1 MATQDEIDPVLVERF
16 AHGNGTVFVG
26 AGISLGA
33 RLPSW
38 SKLMSPLR
46 ADLGSAVGP
55 NTSYLDVA
63 ELYEV
68 KHSRSVLV
76 QYLKER
82 LGDVRFQLT
91 RTHEL
96 IVGLPVQ
103 RIYTTNFDTLLEQ
116 ASQKRQINRNVIF
129 NASQVGFS
137 DTSTLSIVKLHG
149 DLSDPES
156 IVISARDFYSYFG
169 RNPAVADLLK
179 VELQTHTVLFL
190 GYSFSD
196 PNLGMILGNAA
207 NQSGA
212 VRPLLYSLQ
221 LKPSELSVRAMNA
234 RGVKVIALDVDS
246 GTSDADSAVEDWLRR
261 FRQSLISFERRKHSF
276 PAGAAS
282 ERERSLPAYRKHAVR
297 RNAMLE
303 RIKAGLSSDFRVVMV
318 KGAAGIGKTQLVAE
332 AVADCVHPPGTYML
346 DDAFEQIIWIRS
358 TVDAGPVGHSL
369 ERIFE
374 TIAAGADTSLYN
386 LPDREQRNKKNQS
399 RINALLQERRL
410 LIVIEDFEDPA
421 GVPGCPSQ
429 VAGKAAGAATQR
441 RPAEHFREIRAW
453 LENAGPY
460 ANPKSRI
467 VVISRS
473 AIVAG
478 FVVEVCR
485 LDEDEAQELLR
496 EQARSL
502 LLRRHC
508 PEFGEQSAR
517 ELLRIAG
524 GNPQA
529 VKWALCLCNREGGH
543 KQLERL
549 ACLAGEE
556 SDVVFDALVGEIMRA
571 LDAAGR
577 EVVIAMMVFPS
588 EEWIAAELLQA
599 ALSRQAQDTGGRNA
613 TRKTMLG
620 CVRFG
625 MLEYDAGKDAYLMHR
640 TTREVLQRGGVTVF
654 ELDQVKT
661 RLAAYLLRFLK
672 NVIRNPDV
680 PEVYW
685 NALVRDDMSKV
696 DPWWPTIDALVRWS
710 GECRRAARFALLLV
724 HYMDSRFLNSQRLA
738 CIESALQAKAPLK
751 RRTRAL
757 LHIDALAWTFIEENR
772 QAEARAQLEEGE
784 KLLED
789 GGDEDLHALAEAWR
803 ARLDIVDRRIGE
815 AHRHIAEAMAY
826 ANTPFCKQRPWILA
840 RVEMMAGDVALMGGN
855 AESARDHYLASA
867 AHADL
872 YGGEGD
878 GYQTNPRIGLAL
890 MEILDKEKQ
899 PDKESMKSAR
909 RIFERLVENGD
920 VATGRL
926 YGQYGLALI
935 AARENAS
942 REAIRQLE
950 QIMREIRRRSTGNV
964 LLGLAEKSYQQ
975 ILDASH
981 GG

>member
-38 SKLMSPLR
+38 SKLMAPLR
-46 ADLGSAVGP
+46 ADLGSAAGP
-55 NTSYLDVA
+55 NTGYLDIA

-91 RTHEL
+91 KTHEL

-169 RNPAVADLLK
+169 KNPAVADLLK

-221 LKPSELSVRAMNA
+221 LKPSELSIRAMNA
-234 RGVKVIALDVDS
+234 RGVKVIALDVEA
-246 GTSDADSAVEDWLRR
+246 GTPDADFAVEDWLRR

-276 PAGAAS
+276 PAGMAS
-282 ERERSLPAYRKHAVR
+282 ERERALPAYRKHAVR

-318 KGAAGIGKTQLVAE
+318 KGEAGIGKTQLVAE

-346 DDAFEQIIWIRS
+346 DDVFEQIIWIRS
-358 TVDAGPVGHSL
+358 TADAGLAGHSL
-369 ERIFE
+369 ERIFD
-374 TIAAGADTSLYN
+374 TIAAGVDTSLYN

-421 GVPGCPSQ
+421 SLPGCSCQATGP
-429 VAGKAAGAATQR
+429 GAQR
-441 RPAEHFREIRAW
+441 ESAEHFREIRAW

-478 FVVEVCR
+478 FVVEVCK
-485 LDEDEAQELLR
+485 LDEEEAQELLR

-502 LLRRHC
+502 LLKRNC
-508 PEFGEQSAR
+508 PEFDEMSGK
-517 ELLRIAG
+517 ELLRITA

-529 VKWALCLCNREGGH
+529 IKWALSLCNRKDGH
-543 KQLERL
+543 RQLGRL
-549 ACLAGEE
+549 SVLAGE
-556 SDVVFDALVGEIMRA
+556 DTGVVFDALVGEIMTA
-571 LDAAGR
+571 LDDAGR

-588 EEWIAAELLQA
+588 EEWIAAELLEA
-599 ALSRQAQDTGGRNA
+599 ALSRQVQGAGGGNA
-613 TRKTMLG
+613 IRATMLR
-620 CVRFG
+620 CVQFG
-625 MLEYDAGKDAYLMHR
+625 MLEYDGRKDAYLMHR
-640 TTREVLQRGGVTVF
+640 TTREVLQRGGVTQSQ
-654 ELDQVKT
+654 LNLVKT

-672 NVIRNPDV
+672 NVIRNPYI

-696 DPWWPTIDALVRWS
+696 DPYWPTIDALIRWT
-710 GECRRAARFALLLV
+710 GERMRAARFALLLV

-738 CIESALQAKAPLK
+738 CIESALQAQPPLK

-772 QAEARAQLEEGE
+772 QAEARAQIEEGE

-789 GGDEDLHALAEAWR
+789 GSDEDLHALAEAWR
-803 ARLDIVDRRIGE
+803 ARLDIGE
-815 AHRHIAEAMAY
+815 GRTGDAHRHIGDARKY
-826 ANTPFCKQRPWILA
+826 AASPCCGNKPWILA
-840 RVEMMAGDVALMGGN
+840 RVEMMAGDVALMDGN
-855 AESARDHYLASA
+855 PVAARDHYLASA

-890 MEILDKEKQ
+890 MAILDKDRQ
-899 PDKESMKSAR
+899 PDKESMKNAR
-909 RIFERLVENGD
+909 RIFAKLVDNGN

-975 ILDASH
+975 IVEASH
-981 GG
+981 GRID